1 MSFTYGNKNKII
13 YNGWD
18 LSEWYD
24 LYVVDQDTTIENQ
37 LGATGTVNINN
48 NAFINVD
55 KENFTFTL
63 KFIRKD
69 NKGNICSLD
78 DKYLGRPFLEE
89 VNRIIFSDKEINI
102 LEIGSRIY
110 YVVPVSGTLVRHSRN
125 IGEFTIEFQSLSPY
139 CYSPIILSS
148 VRVDSSISPKEVSL
162 SNYGNRTNVL
172 LECGCVE
179 DGNITI
185 TNNKNGNS
193 ITILNCKAKE
203 EFSIDGE
210 SVDVRGISF
219 DRVSGN
225 IKDVLSLEYGT
236 HIFSIETKGTFK
248 LNLKYQAEMNV
259 W

>member
-1 MSFTYGNKNKII
+1 MSFTYGNKDKII

-18 LSEWYD
+18 LTEWYD
-24 LYVVDQDTTIENQ
+24 LYIIDEDIILENQ

-69 NKGNICSLD
+69 TKGNICSLD
-78 DKYLGRPFLEE
+78 DRYLGRPFLDE
-89 VNRIIFSDKEINI
+89 VNRIIFRDKEVNT

-110 YVVPVSGTLVRHSRN
+110 YVVPIGGTLRRHTQN

-139 CYSPIILSS
+139 CYSSIMVSS
-148 VRVDSSISPKEVSL
+148 VRIDSSISSKEISL
-162 SNYGNRTNVL
+162 SNNGNKTNVL
-172 LECGCVE
+172 LEVGCVA
-179 DGNITI
+179 DGDVTI

-193 ITILNCKAKE
+193 ITVLNCKAKE
-203 EFSIDGE
+203 EFIIDGE
-210 SVDVRGISF
+210 SSDISGIEF
-219 DRVSGN
+219 NRVVGN
-225 IKDVLSLEYGT
+225 IKDTLTLEYGSGV
-236 HIFSIETKGTFK
+236 FVVETTGTFK
-248 LNLKYQAEMNV
+248 LNLKHQAEMNV

>member
-1 MSFTYGNKNKII
+1 MGFTYRNKNKII
-13 YNGWD
+13 WNGWD

-24 LYVVDQDTTIENQ
+24 LYVVDADITLENQ
-37 LGATGTVNINN
+37 LGATGIVNINN

-63 KFIRKD
+63 KFIKKD

-78 DKYLGRPFLEE
+78 DKYLGRPFLDE

-110 YVVPVSGTLVRHSRN
+110 YVVPIGGTLRRHSRN

-139 CYSPIILSS
+139 CYSPIILTNAT
-148 VRVDSSISPKEVSL
+148 VNTTNSPKEVIL
-162 SNYGNRTNVL
+162 SNNGNRTNIL
-172 LECGCVE
+172 LEVGCVAN
-179 DGNITI
+179 GNLTI

-210 SVDVRGISF
+210 STDVKGISF
-219 DRVSGN
+219 DRVNGN
-225 IKDVLSLEYGT
+225 IKDTLTLEYGT
-236 HIFSIETKGTFK
+236 HIFSIETTGTFK

>member
-1 MSFTYGNKNKII
+1 MGFTYRNKNKII

-18 LSEWYD
+18 LAEWYD
-24 LYVVDQDTTIENQ
+24 LYVVDEDTTIENQ
-37 LGATGTVNINN
+37 LGSTGTVNINN
-48 NAFINVD
+48 NAFVKVD

-78 DKYLGRPFLEE
+78 DRYLGRPFLDE

-102 LEIGSRIY
+102 LQIGSRTY
-110 YVVPVSGTLVRHSRN
+110 YVVPIGGSLIRYSRN

-139 CYSPIILSS
+139 CYSSIMVSS
-148 VRVDSSISPKEVSL
+148 VRIDSSANPKEISL
-162 SNYGNRTNVL
+162 SNNGNKTNVL
-172 LECGCVE
+172 LEVGCVA
-179 DGNITI
+179 DGDVTI

-225 IKDVLSLEYGT
+225 IKDALSLEYGT
-236 HIFSIETKGTFK
+236 HIFSIETTGTFK
-248 LNLKYQAEMNV
+248 LNLKWQCEMNV